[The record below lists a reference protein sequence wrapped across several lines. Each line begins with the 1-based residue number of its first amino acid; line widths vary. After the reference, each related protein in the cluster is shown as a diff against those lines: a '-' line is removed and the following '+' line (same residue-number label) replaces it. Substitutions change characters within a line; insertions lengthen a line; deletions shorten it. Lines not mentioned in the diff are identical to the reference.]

1 MESATDISVGEI
13 RFLQPD
19 SRTDELQAARINK
32 KLKRKTNAFIFQILI
47 LLLFH
52 RMPLSFFRYN
62 QTFVLKLFRQEHHA

>member
-19 SRTDELQAARINK
+19 SRTDELQATRINK

-62 QTFVLKLFRQEHHA
+62 QTIVLKLFRQERHA